1 MCVLLR
7 KDRKPRQYYYLKAS
21 TVGVMSLH
29 AGMSYSSR
37 MQKLSCLTA
46 RKHADE
52 TRRRGVPERRGNT
65 SKGTVGRCVLRQEGT
80 EAKAASLRTSC
91 LKASDARVKHHTS
104 LEELSIS
111 AHNA

>member
-80 EAKAASLRTSC
+80 EAKAASLHELPRSF
-91 LKASDARVKHHTS
+91 DARVRNTTLGKNVDIRT
-104 LEELSIS
+104 
-111 AHNA
+111 